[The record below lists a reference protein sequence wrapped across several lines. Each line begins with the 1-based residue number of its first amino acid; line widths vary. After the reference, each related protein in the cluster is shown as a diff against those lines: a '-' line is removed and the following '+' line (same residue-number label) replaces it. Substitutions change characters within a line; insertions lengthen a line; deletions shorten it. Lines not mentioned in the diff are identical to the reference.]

1 MAQVNEIVT
10 EDEVRKAQH
19 LLGQWGKDYR
29 GEIPTRIH
37 ATSHGAHFGLGSAP
51 PFAPEF
57 VSYVGKL
64 NCKDPHCRHCR
75 EDLPIYLEGEEY
87 RAKHSDERTRVTR
100 AFRKLRRAAP
110 LEFDVLFLA
119 VMHGLGVEEI
129 AEKLT
134 TRSENR
140 GHPERFDIAA
150 ITLLAVAGVDKVSAW
165 IGPSPGARVGDA

>member
-1 MAQVNEIVT
+1 VVLTLEIIT
-10 EDEVRKAQH
+10 EDEVQQAKRF
-19 LLGQWGKDYR
+19 LGEWGRDYR

-57 VSYVGKL
+57 VRYIGKL
-64 NCKDPHCRHCR
+64 NCKNPSCKKCR

-87 RAKHSDERTRVTR
+87 RAKHRDERTRVTR

-110 LEFDVLFLA
+110 LEFDVLYLA
-119 VMHGLGVEEI
+119 VMHGLTVEDI

-134 TRSENR
+134 ARAIAG
-140 GHPERFDIAA
+140 GHEERYDVAA
-150 ITLLAVAGVDKVSAW
+150 ITILAIAGVDKAAAW
-165 IGPSPGARVGDA
+165 M